1 MPAPRATLRNCVAAS
16 LRARSRVH
24 DSARAPVDR
33 RSRRLHMRPVMGD
46 RIAQEAKAL
55 ERHAGMRALDDH
67 VVIAFSGEDAHT
79 WLGGQVTNQVT
90 KTKPG
95 DAVYALF
102 TNVKGKVL
110 ADAFIVHVTHDEEDD
125 LLYAVVPSA
134 AREALL
140 ESFDKYI
147 VMEDVDVAVRDDL
160 AVLTVQGPAAGELV
174 GLVPAAL
181 EASWPCDRLGTGG
194 RDVIAS
200 RETLAAIAAEL
211 AAAGAAEVSEAGW
224 ELARLR
230 LGVPRFG
237 IDFGPETY
245 PQEAGLA
252 RRAVS
257 FTKGCYLGQEV
268 VCMLENRGKVSKR
281 LVSLELPGGAPT
293 ATGTP
298 ILDGEREVGRATS
311 AAADP
316 DEGVVR
322 ALAMIKAAVAEPGR
336 ALRVGNAEG
345 RLARVVD

>member
-1 MPAPRATLRNCVAAS
+1 MADAE
-16 LRARSRVH
+16 
-24 DSARAPVDR
+24 
-33 RSRRLHMRPVMGD
+33 
-46 RIAQEAKAL
+46 EAKAL
-55 ERHAGMRALDDH
+55 ERHAGMRRLDDH
-67 VVIAFSGEDAHT
+67 LVLAFSGEDAHG

-110 ADAFIVHVTHDEEDD
+110 ADAFIVHVSHDEDDD
-125 LLYAVVPSA
+125 LLYAIVPSA
-134 AREALL
+134 AREPLL

-147 VMEDVDVAVRDDL
+147 VMEDVEVRVRDDL

-174 GLVPAAL
+174 GLVPEAR

-194 RDVIAS
+194 RDVVVATDALPSI
-200 RETLAAIAAEL
+200 EAAL
-211 AAAGAAEVSEAGW
+211 RDAGALPVSESGW

-230 LGVPRFG
+230 LSVPRFG
-237 IDFGPETY
+237 ADFGPESY
-245 PQEAGLA
+245 PQEAGLS

-268 VCMLENRGKVSKR
+268 VCMLENRGKLSRR
-281 LVSLELPGGAPT
+281 LVALELPAGAAS

-298 ILDGEREVGRATS
+298 IVDGDREVGRTTS
-311 AAADP
+311 AATDP

-322 ALAMIKAAVAEPGR
+322 ALAMIKAAAAEPGR
-336 ALRVGNAEG
+336 ALRVGDTEA